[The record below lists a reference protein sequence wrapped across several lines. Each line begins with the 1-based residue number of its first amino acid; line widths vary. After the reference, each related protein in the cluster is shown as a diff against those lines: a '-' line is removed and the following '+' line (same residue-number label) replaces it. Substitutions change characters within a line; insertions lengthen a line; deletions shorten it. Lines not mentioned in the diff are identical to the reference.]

1 MGSRRVRAFRTLL
14 SAIAILVGATLV
26 VLWLVSWVA
35 VKAVEDGSATES
47 IVVVALK
54 NPAVTDKIGVEL
66 KDTAFAALADRGID
80 LDVWG
85 IGDAT
90 AASISDLVDTKEF
103 RDAVVGQLQEAR
115 EELHDE
121 LTAPDRPRAPFDI
134 AINTSELVNGRI
146 DRVTGAVVDIPDV
159 SIAPVRI
166 EVVSADTFEKARTG
180 YARMEFA
187 KRFFLWAGLI
197 LIVLGLIVSTRKRWV
212 IAKFLAAVGVFS
224 IGAYVALVWIGPDR
238 IAGWLPGGA
247 DGSWGSVFGDVIAN
261 EALPT
266 VTGKLLLAG
275 GIALVGAAVAALLGY
290 IAGGSRH

>member
-1 MGSRRVRAFRTLL
+1 LL

-35 VKAVEDGSATES
+35 IRAVEDGSATES

-54 NPAVTDKIGVEL
+54 NPAVIGKIGVEV
-66 KDTAFAALADRGID
+66 KDNALAALAGRGID

-85 IGDAT
+85 VGDA
-90 AASISDLVDTKEF
+90 AAESITDLVGTAEF
-103 RDAVVGQLQEAR
+103 RDSVLGQLQAAR

-121 LTAPDRPRAPFDI
+121 LTAPDRALAPFDI
-134 AINTSELVNGRI
+134 QIDTSDLVNDRI
-146 DRVTGAVVDIPDV
+146 DGVTGATIDV
-159 SIAPVRI
+159 PNVSVAPVRI

-187 KRFFLWAGLI
+187 KRFFLWAGLA
-197 LIVLGLIVSTRKRWV
+197 LIALGMMVSTRKRWV

-224 IGAYVALVWIGPDR
+224 LGAYVALVWIGPDR
-238 IAGWLPGGA
+238 MAGWIPGGA
-247 DGSWGSVFGDVIAN
+247 DGGWATVFGDVIAK

-266 VTGKLLLAG
+266 VTGNLLLASG
-275 GIALVGAAVAALLGY
+275 VALVGAAVAALLGY
-290 IAGGSRH
+290 VAGGDRR